1 MLNILYN
8 LKETQELM
16 DYYGD
21 MVAWDGILELYKRTK
36 TSPKAEHFLVAK
48 SHQLKVIDK
57 SEFIIHMMDGWRCE
71 LDCRV
76 LFDNNLVSYPVPEQ
90 SEEQTFFNFF
100 LDKSDYRDT
109 LLTSTTNNGDKMN
122 VGTVVRYSR
131 KYVTDPVDGSDWIGL
146 VIDSQSGGLRFLVQ
160 WNNGMRLWRH
170 KDVLEV
176 ICQ

>member
-36 TSPKAEHFLVAK
+36 TSPTAQHFLVAK

-76 LFDNNLVSYPVPEQ
+76 LFDNNLVSHPIPE
-90 SEEQTFFNFF
+90 
-100 LDKSDYRDT
+100 
-109 LLTSTTNNGDKMN
+109 TTD
-122 VGTVVRYSR
+122 
-131 KYVTDPVDGSDWIGL
+131 
-146 VIDSQSGGLRFLVQ
+146 
-160 WNNGMRLWRH
+160 
-170 KDVLEV
+170 E
-176 ICQ
+176 

>member
-21 MVAWDGILELYKRTK
+21 MVAWDWILELYKRTK
-36 TSPKAEHFLVAK
+36 TSPKAEHFLIAK

-76 LFDNNLVSYPVPEQ
+76 LFDNNLVSYPIPE
-90 SEEQTFFNFF
+90 
-100 LDKSDYRDT
+100 
-109 LLTSTTNNGDKMN
+109 TTD
-122 VGTVVRYSR
+122 
-131 KYVTDPVDGSDWIGL
+131 
-146 VIDSQSGGLRFLVQ
+146 
-160 WNNGMRLWRH
+160 
-170 KDVLEV
+170 E
-176 ICQ
+176 